1 MKKTVSL
8 ILCIVLLCSCFC
20 FASAEG
26 GLKLGIAI
34 VTDNAASASATA
46 DADGLNSSDITVAA
60 VLLDENGVIVNCL
73 IDCIQPRVNFNA
85 KGEIVTESG
94 TTFKSKMIKQ
104 EEYGM
109 RKASAIGKEWFEQAR
124 FFCDYC
130 IGKTADAISGI
141 ALDTANGGSKPTDA
155 DITAGCTINVGDF
168 IEAVTAACAGAE
180 ETGAKATDA
189 FKLCTLTKESSSK
202 AATADANGNA
212 EADACCVAVTID
224 ENGVYTACA
233 LDVVQ
238 SKLAFDATGAIVGEV
253 KRPVSKKV
261 LQDGYGMRNA
271 SPIGKEWFEQAAFF
285 TAYVTGKTIDEVQG
299 IAVEGG
305 KPTDADLTA
314 GCTISIADFL
324 TVLSFTKY

>member
-20 FASAEG
+20 FGSAEG

-34 VTDNAASASATA
+34 VTDNSASASATA

-60 VLLDENGVIVNCL
+60 VLVDENGVIVNCL

-85 KGEIVTESG
+85 KGELVTADGE
-94 TTFKSKMIKQ
+94 TFKSKMIKQ

-109 RKASAIGKEWFEQAR
+109 RKASAIGAEWFEQAK
-124 FFCDYC
+124 FFCNYC
-130 IGKTADAISGI
+130 IGKTAADIAGI
-141 ALDTANGGSKPTDA
+141 ALDTSNGTKPVDA
-155 DITAGCTINVGDF
+155 DITAGCTINIGDF

-180 ETGAKATDA
+180 DVGAKATDA
-189 FKLCTLTKESSSK
+189 FKLCTLTKATSGK

-253 KRPVSKKV
+253 TRPVSKKV
-261 LQDGYGMRNA
+261 LQDGYNMRNA

-285 TAYVTGKTIDEVQG
+285 TAYVTGKTIDQVQG
-299 IAVEGG
+299 IAIEGG
-305 KPTDADLTA
+305 KATDADLTA
-314 GCTISIADFL
+314 GCTISIADFI
-324 TVLSFTKY
+324 TVLGFTKY